1 MRYSVHWR
9 NANRRVGHLD
19 TWWVVNEATVVA
31 LWTSYT
37 PPPELQKSHCRLR
50 VAARVPKEK
59 TAVLD
64 RWRVTFADRHRPTGQ
79 SPEWLNSTRENS
91 FLQSSGQSKS
101 QVKNHT
107 SLSVISYFA
116 HLQLRIYFP
125 FKMKDYLL
133 PRPRLYCSVNHRSW
147 VHSSLGPFFLFLTMY
162 HFIRGH
168 HPFFTGFSDLSFTD
182 QIRLLQGSW
191 SEISTLNLV
200 YINFQ
205 TQRQVWSQT
214 LFFS

>member
-1 MRYSVHWR
+1 MGGKRS
-9 NANRRVGHLD
+9 NSSGL
-19 TWWVVNEATVVA
+19 VNLIHSTAGTAE
-31 LWTSYT
+31 
-37 PPPELQKSHCRLR
+37 KSLS
-50 VAARVPKEK
+50 ASGG
-59 TAVLD
+59 
-64 RWRVTFADRHRPTGQ
+64 GQ
-79 SPEWLNSTRENS
+79 SSKGENGGVGQVTSDICRQTSTDRTIAGVAEFYERELISTIEWAKQVPGE
-91 FLQSSGQSKS
+91 KS
-101 QVKNHT
+101 YT